1 MDKILIL
8 TLNQLGCDID
18 EEVKS
23 VGGFGIPE
31 VVTGVVKCI
40 RAINS
45 DYELPTSLPQN
56 MAQRFRAAASIAQA
70 IKDVGYPGDVGYQS
84 LLYPNETD
92 LRKIFMFLLEKL
104 PKDTAT
110 VSDEP
115 LNKLTLI
122 KMEAK
127 RRLAES
133 LKQPWIPPH
142 CRHVACKYATKASVT
157 KYGTHHTRQFAS
169 KVYTPVLNASKL
181 SPAQEDYYKN
191 HGRTV
196 SDILGRD
203 YVITSLLRAHALQL
217 ERDRILPRTDTEME
231 NGEIQLKPLYEDKEN
246 VPDSTDIMGM
256 QSTTLSSF
264 ETSKQMI
271 DVKINEEGMNEN
283 SGTTAA
289 TSEEKLLQKREE
301 QVSNLQ
307 SEIAGIRDKIELS
320 TQGMEKASDQLKE
333 LVDKLAEE
341 ERLQEEKVGE
351 HKMKKRIANLV
362 PESESNIKRLK
373 EALKNSE
380 DKMAR
385 LKQQWEAHKQP
396 LEEQLSQLNLEVNKK
411 KVTKEEILGEMT
423 ELRDKMK
430 AMVQD
435 ASRKESALAQLKN
448 QFASMNKDINRAV
461 YTKRIIDISAKVRK
475 QKQEIDRVLVDTR
488 TIQKEINTLSGK
500 LERTFTVVE
509 GTAYKEAGN
518 NERVRQ
524 VYRAVAAVHE
534 GCGELVDIVRET
546 GTVQREISEL
556 KEQVDLEKSKKVEEN
571 LEQLKVD
578 LNQVKKENASL
589 KQQLL

>member
-1 MDKILIL
+1 
-8 TLNQLGCDID
+8 
-18 EEVKS
+18 
-23 VGGFGIPE
+23 
-31 VVTGVVKCI
+31 
-40 RAINS
+40 
-45 DYELPTSLPQN
+45 
-56 MAQRFRAAASIAQA
+56 
-70 IKDVGYPGDVGYQS
+70 
-84 LLYPNETD
+84 
-92 LRKIFMFLLEKL
+92 
-104 PKDTAT
+104 
-110 VSDEP
+110 
-115 LNKLTLI
+115 
-122 KMEAK
+122 MEAK

-133 LKQPWIPPH
+133 LSQPWIPPH
-142 CRHVACKYATKASVT
+142 CRHVACNYATKASVT
-157 KYGTHHTRQFAS
+157 KYGTHHTRQFES
-169 KVYTPVLNASKL
+169 KVYTPIRNISKS
-181 SPAQEDYYKN
+181 SPMHEDYYKN
-191 HGRTV
+191 HARTV
-196 SDILGRD
+196 TDIVGRD
-203 YVITSLLRAHALQL
+203 YIITSLLRAHALQL
-217 ERDRILPRTDTEME
+217 ESDRILPRNDTETE
-231 NGEIQLKPLYEDKEN
+231 NKEIQLKPLYDDKEN
-246 VPDSTDIMGM
+246 IVPDSTDILGL

-271 DVKINEEGMNEN
+271 DVKVNEEGMNDTPAT
-283 SGTTAA
+283 SAA

-307 SEIAGIRDKIELS
+307 SEIAGVKDKIELS
-320 TQGMEKASDQLKE
+320 TQGMEQASNQLKE

-341 ERLQEEKVGE
+341 ERLKEEKVAE

-362 PESESNIKRLK
+362 PESESNIQRLK

-385 LKQQWEAHKQP
+385 LKQQWEAHRQP

-411 KVTKEEILGEMT
+411 KVNKEELLGEMT

-448 QFASMNKDINRAV
+448 QFATMNKDINRSV

-475 QKQEIDRVLVDTR
+475 QKQEIDRVLADTR